1 MHILTEYSRTM
12 GNEDMYSRANKYR
25 DFVQKVSEL
34 CNVDETQK
42 VSKYEKNEIHT
53 RLNEKR
59 TGKGVV
65 LATYD
70 NLIRG
75 YWSKIDEMEK

>member
-1 MHILTEYSRTM
+1 MHILTEYTRTM
-12 GNEDMYSRANKYR
+12 VNENIYSRANKYR
-25 DFVQKVSEL
+25 DFVQKVSEM

-42 VSKYEKNEIHT
+42 LSKCEFIDIHT
-53 RLNEKR
+53 RLNKKR